1 MNSARASALDKKA
14 LVYRSKPN
22 SSATAGPDA
31 GGGFVVDEGA
41 GAGSGAGLG
50 TTGAR
55 AGSEAGA

>member
-1 MNSARASALDKKA
+1 LDKKA